1 MQNQVI
7 IRPAVV
13 AERQQ
18 LETPQWRASLTI
30 VSLTTPLPKFIIEL
44 RSCFKGEVL
53 QRCSQTHT
61 ATRSLIFI
69 SLYFYQCASVAIC
82 GPLKAFKPVSKFIN
96 FLGTDGYA
104 RLAQQFAQ
112 TQTQYL
118 YGPCGDYRRDGS
130 MLLYWYCCPG
140 NGTAGRRFYTNA
152 FFGLNGHP
160 FHSNARYPHAHGHN
174 RQCSTT

>member
-140 NGTAGRRFYTNA
+140 NGTGGRRCNPHPLFGINRNA
-152 FFGLNGHP
+152 FDSH
-160 FHSNARYPHAHGHN
+160 ARYADANVNNG
-174 RQCSTT
+174 